1 MLCLPVQCEHT
12 TALDALHDGV
22 LHPPTKI
29 AVVGAGCSVATEP
42 TAEISHYYNLIQVR
56 QAMFSAWCTCYCIY
70 PNMVEIVEF
79 AYLH

>member
-1 MLCLPVQCEHT
+1 VQCEHT

-42 TAEISHYYNLIQVR
+42 TAEISHYYNLIQV
-56 QAMFSAWCTCYCIY
+56 
-70 PNMVEIVEF
+70 
-79 AYLH
+79 